1 MAKRAIDA
9 SQQFDY
15 RNDRLRGGRER
26 SSAEWGTRRC
36 SPQTGMAELGG
47 IKLGRM
53 KLYSTAK
60 RVAQLR
66 FFNHGFRALCYIEQ
80 RRCRFLSRN
89 GNDLSRF
96 DELCDQVAA
105 ELEVDD
111 AILDGE
117 VIAADETGR
126 PQFYVLLRHS
136 GRPAYV
142 AFDLLWQNGVDLRSL
157 PLTRLA
163 EI

>member
-117 VIAADETGR
+117 VIAADETSR
-126 PQFYVLLRHS
+126 IIS
-136 GRPAYV
+136 G
-142 AFDLLWQNGVDLRSL
+142 QNKN
-157 PLTRLA
+157 TRLGLQGKPRVSGDCQLVGYRGR
-163 EI
+163 

>member
-1 MAKRAIDA
+1 MMAKRAIDA

-60 RVAQLR
+60 GSPSYVFLITDFALSATSSSAGAG
-66 FFNHGFRALCYIEQ
+66 FSHGTA
-80 RRCRFLSRN
+80 
-89 GNDLSRF
+89 
-96 DELCDQVAA
+96 
-105 ELEVDD
+105 
-111 AILDGE
+111 
-117 VIAADETGR
+117 T
-126 PQFYVLLRHS
+126 
-136 GRPAYV
+136 
-142 AFDLLWQNGVDLRSL
+142 
-157 PLTRLA
+157 T
-163 EI
+163 